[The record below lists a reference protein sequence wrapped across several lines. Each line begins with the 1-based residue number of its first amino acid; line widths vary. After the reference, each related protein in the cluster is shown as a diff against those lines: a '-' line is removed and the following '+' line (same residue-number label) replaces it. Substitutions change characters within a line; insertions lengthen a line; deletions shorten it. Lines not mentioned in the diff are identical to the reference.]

1 MKTGVNKNLTSYGDV
16 KFSQYLRRAFLS
28 SAGYDRVDLD
38 RPIIGVVN
46 TASDFNTC
54 HRQMNEMV
62 DAVKRGVL
70 EAGGLPMVFPTISLN
85 EILTYPTTMLFRNLQ
100 AMETEEMVRAQPMD
114 GVVLLGGCDKTVP
127 AQAMASISADIPTV
141 HVVAGSML
149 TGSWKGERLGACTDC
164 RRLWAKYRAGELNE
178 IEIKEIEES
187 LCATGGTCMVMGT
200 ASTMAC
206 ILETLGLMLPG
217 GATPPHAYG
226 DRLKNCV
233 ASGRH
238 AVELVKKDLTPSK
251 ILSPGSFENAL
262 KVLMA
267 IGGSTNAIIH
277 IIAMARRAGIK
288 ISLEDF
294 NRASEQTPVIVDCK
308 PAGTGYMEDFHH
320 AGGVPVL
327 LKELESLLDVSA
339 KTILD
344 KPLSDLLKHYQT
356 PGEWQQTI
364 RKRENPIR
372 NRGAITAVFGSL
384 APDGAVIKAAAASE
398 LLLKHRGPAI
408 VFESPQ
414 DAVNRIDNPDL
425 KITSQ
430 HVMVLRNGGP
440 VAAGMPEAGSLPIPK
455 YLAAKG
461 VKDMVRVSDARMSGT
476 AYGTIVLHCSPESAV
491 GGPIALVKDGD
502 LIELDVAEKR
512 IDLLISDEELEK
524 RRKSFIPPKLPERG
538 WKRLHHQHVLQA
550 HLGCDLDFL

>member
-1 MKTGVNKNLTSYGDV
+1 
-16 KFSQYLRRAFLS
+16 
-28 SAGYDRVDLD
+28 
-38 RPIIGVVN
+38 
-46 TASDFNTC
+46 
-54 HRQMNEMV
+54 
-62 DAVKRGVL
+62 
-70 EAGGLPMVFPTISLN
+70 
-85 EILTYPTTMLFRNLQ
+85 
-100 AMETEEMVRAQPMD
+100 
-114 GVVLLGGCDKTVP
+114 
-127 AQAMASISADIPTV
+127 
-141 HVVAGSML
+141 
-149 TGSWKGERLGACTDC
+149 
-164 RRLWAKYRAGELNE
+164 
-178 IEIKEIEES
+178 
-187 LCATGGTCMVMGT
+187 
-200 ASTMAC
+200 
-206 ILETLGLMLPG
+206 
-217 GATPPHAYG
+217 
-226 DRLKNCV
+226 
-233 ASGRH
+233 
-238 AVELVKKDLTPSK
+238 
-251 ILSPGSFENAL
+251 
-262 KVLMA
+262 
-267 IGGSTNAIIH
+267 
-277 IIAMARRAGIK
+277 
-288 ISLEDF
+288 
-294 NRASEQTPVIVDCK
+294 
-308 PAGTGYMEDFHH
+308 
-320 AGGVPVL
+320 GVPVL

-461 VKDMVRVSDARMSGT
+461 VKDMVRISDARMSGT